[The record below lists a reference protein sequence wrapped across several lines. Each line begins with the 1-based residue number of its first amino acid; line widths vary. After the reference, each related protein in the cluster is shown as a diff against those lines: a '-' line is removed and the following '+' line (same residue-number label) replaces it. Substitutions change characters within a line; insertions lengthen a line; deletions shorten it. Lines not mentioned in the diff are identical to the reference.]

1 MPNPAKPPILTVS
14 QLNLRAKQAL
24 EGALP
29 NVWIQGELSNL
40 SQPSSGHW
48 YFTLKD
54 SRAQVRCAMFRGRNM
69 LVRTPLKA
77 GDQVVVNASVS
88 LYEGRGDYQ
97 LIVDSLQK
105 AGLGDLHQQY
115 EALKEA
121 LAAEGLFEA
130 ETKRPIPRFPTTI
143 GVISSP
149 TGAAVHDILTV
160 LKRRYPLAQVIIYPA
175 QVQGAEAP
183 VSLINALKLANTQQR
198 CDVLIV
204 GRGGGSLEDLWAFNN
219 EAFVRALYN
228 SSTPIISAVGH
239 EVDFT
244 LADFVADLRAPTP
257 SAAAEA
263 AAPDA
268 SALLQQIKQ
277 RHNQLTRLMQAHI
290 HHARQR
296 LKVTQNL
303 LQNPVSQ
310 LQQQRQRLDYVEL
323 QLKQALKRC
332 LQDKKSELQNLKH
345 QLQLAS
351 PAWQLKNAQ
360 LKTNDLQYRLAT
372 NFKQLLKNKRQQLS
386 SAANLLNNL
395 SPLQT
400 LQRGYAIAANSN
412 GNVISSIHETAVG
425 QSITLKL
432 RDGQLHTR
440 VESINSHTDTIQKAN
455 GEKK

>member
-1 MPNPAKPPILTVS
+1 MPTPAKPAIITVS

-54 SRAQVRCAMFRGRNM
+54 SCAQVRCAMFRGRNM
-69 LVRTPLKA
+69 MVRTPLNA
-77 GDQVVVNASVS
+77 GDHVVVNASVS

-115 EALKEA
+115 ETLKAA

-130 ETKRPIPRFPTTI
+130 ETKRQLPQFPATI

-160 LKRRYPLAQVIIYPA
+160 LKRRYPVAQVIIYPA
-175 QVQGAEAP
+175 LVQGAEAP
-183 VSLINALKLANTQQR
+183 ASLINALALANAQQR
-198 CDVLIV
+198 CELLIV

-219 EAFVRALYN
+219 EAFVRALYE
-228 SSTPIISAVGH
+228 SATPVISAVGH
-239 EVDFT
+239 EIDFT

-263 AAPDA
+263 ATPDA
-268 SALLQQIKQ
+268 HALRQLIKQ
-277 RHNQLTRLMQAHI
+277 RRNQLTRLMQAHI
-290 HHARQR
+290 HHAKQR
-296 LKVTQNL
+296 LNLTQNR
-303 LQNPVSQ
+303 LQNPVNQ
-310 LQQQRQRLDYVEL
+310 LQQQRQRLDYAEL
-323 QLKQALKRC
+323 QLKQALTRC
-332 LQDKKSELQNLKH
+332 LIEKKIELQNFKH

-360 LKTNDLQYRLAT
+360 RQSNDLQHRLAT
-372 NFKQLLKNKRQQLS
+372 TFKQLVKNKRQQLGN
-386 SAANLLNNL
+386 AANLLNSL

-400 LQRGYAIAANSN
+400 LQRGYAIAANSE
-412 GNVISSIHETAVG
+412 GHVISSVHETAAG
-425 QSITLKL
+425 QPITLKL
-432 RDGQLHTR
+432 RDGQLQTR
-440 VESINSHTDTIQKAN
+440 VEAIQPKN
-455 GEKK
+455 LS